1 MGPPLLSL
9 FVKFNFSTLN
19 TTFCSP
25 EVPSTSPR
33 VSLRTPGWQGSP
45 ELPTKPREMPWAV
58 EEVSPEASL
67 ASQPVGHWI

>member
-1 MGPPLLSL
+1 MGPPLLPL

-25 EVPSTSPR
+25 EVTSALGRGDKLPR
-33 VSLRTPGWQGSP
+33 SP
-45 ELPTKPREMPWAV
+45 ELTTKPREMPWAV